1 MKIYQS
7 NVLGNGRIFILFYY
21 FLFFMQK
28 YILFFFLLAFGFGF
42 SCKNSEKCSNLV
54 KSIKLRYMKYKDDF
68 KLDDYKL
75 QIDITFIVNQL
86 IHHHCRYEFLS

>member
-1 MKIYQS
+1 MYW
-7 NVLGNGRIFILFYY
+7 GMEEFLFY
-21 FLFFMQK
+21 FIIFFFSCRN
-28 YILFFFLLAFGFGF
+28 IFCFFLLAFGFGF